1 MDIVKS
7 IEIMKTLSDSSRLRL
22 LNALMAKPQYVE
34 EIANRLNLAVSTV
47 SFHLKK
53 LEKVGLVSKTK
64 EQYYITYSI
73 TPDLLKLTL
82 RELTCFENIEQFV
95 EEERLDKYRNKV
107 LKSFMK
113 EGRITRLPVQHKK
126 KKILLDEIVK
136 LFGTKIK
143 FTEKEVDDI
152 IHSTFDDHCTIRR
165 LLIEEGIMK
174 RDGQNYWLTQK

>member
-1 MDIVKS
+1 MEIERS

-34 EIANRLNLAVSTV
+34 EIANRLNLAVSTI

-53 LEKVGLVSKTK
+53 LEKVGLVSKRK
-64 EQYYITYSI
+64 EQYYITYTL
-73 TPDLLKLTL
+73 TPEILNLTL
-82 RELTCFENIEQFV
+82 RELTSFENIEQYA
-95 EEERLDKYRNKV
+95 EEERLDKYRAKV

-143 FTEKEVDDI
+143 FTEMEVDEI
-152 IHSTFDDHCTIRR
+152 IHTIFDDHCTIRR
-165 LLIEEGIMK
+165 LLIDEGIM
-174 RDGQNYWLTQK
+174 RREGLNYWLTQH